1 MLAPAEPLLDHL
13 ARLTDARGLF
23 EHALGDVPRPEH
35 GYCVDDA
42 ARALVVVCREPAP
55 GPAVLRLG
63 EQYLALCVAAT
74 VPDGRARNRMDT
86 AGRWTDQPALGDW
99 WGRALWGLGT
109 AAAHGPPQYRER
121 ALTAFATGA
130 GRRSP
135 DLRATAFSVLGAGAI
150 VGRASPDAAT
160 ARATA
165 LLDDAA
171 RTLHALVLDAPG
183 DGGPG
188 DVGPGEGGPGDGG
201 PGGAWPWPEP
211 RLTYANATVPEAMLV
226 AGSAPG
232 HEALIARGTRLLAWL
247 LEVQTHQGHLSVVP
261 VGGRG
266 PGDPPPGFDQQPIE
280 VAAIADAC
288 ARAHDLTGEER
299 WLDGVALARDWF
311 LGDNDVG
318 VPMLDPRTGAG
329 YDGLTPLGRNDN
341 RGAESTLAAI
351 STLQQARRLGLT

>member
-1 MLAPAEPLLDHL
+1 MGRLTAAARMLAPAEPVLDHL
-13 ARLTDARGLF
+13 ARLTDAGGLY

-42 ARALVVVCREPAP
+42 SRALVVVCREPAP
-55 GPAVLRLG
+55 SPAVLRLG
-63 EQYLALCVAAT
+63 EQYLTLCVGAV

-109 AAAHGPPQYRER
+109 AAAHGPAQYRER

-130 GRRSP
+130 ARRSP
-135 DLRATAFSVLGAGAI
+135 DLRATAFSVLGAGAV
-150 VGRASPDAAT
+150 VGPGQPAAT

-171 RTLHALVLDAPG
+171 RTLDALTPG
-183 DGGPG
+183 DGG
-188 DVGPGEGGPGDGG
+188 
-201 PGGAWPWPEP
+201 WPWPEP

-226 AGSAPG
+226 AGGAPG
-232 HEALIARGTRLLAWL
+232 HEDLVDRGISLLAWL
-247 LEVQTHQGHLSVVP
+247 LEAQTHRGHLSVVP

-266 PGDPPPGFDQQPIE
+266 PGESPPGFDQQPIE
-280 VAAIADAC
+280 VAATADAC
-288 ARAHDLTGEER
+288 ARAHDLTGEVR

-318 VPMLDPRTGAG
+318 VPMLDPRGGG

-351 STLQQARRLGLT
+351 STLQQARRLGLTS